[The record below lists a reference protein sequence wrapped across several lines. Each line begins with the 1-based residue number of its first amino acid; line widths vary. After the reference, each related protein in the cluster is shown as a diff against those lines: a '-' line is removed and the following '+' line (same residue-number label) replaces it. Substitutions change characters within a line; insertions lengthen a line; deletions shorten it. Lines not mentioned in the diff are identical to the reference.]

1 MSARNKTANKIPTAP
16 AHRHKIPGALVSLD
30 TALLHV
36 AKYDS
41 HENALII
48 FESAINKCLISLD
61 YAREIIKKI
70 PRTRAEKLLSRLC
83 VSSQSGSETRVRNFI
98 QSLRFHVLPQ
108 CKISRIGTWT
118 WLSLRDDSAL
128 AETTA
133 STPYSSLEKTS
144 LFKNM
149 PKAPDLDIV
158 EINPVTSISL
168 PQLLKS

>member
-1 MSARNKTANKIPTAP
+1 MRVRDSECAGYAGRGTPSCPAALPYPTLPYRHVLPPCPTAMSARNKTANKTPTAP

-41 HENALII
+41 HENALIV

-108 CKISRIGTWT
+108 CKISRIGTVYMVV
-118 WLSLRDDSAL
+118 
-128 AETTA
+128 
-133 STPYSSLEKTS
+133 TPGRLG
-144 LFKNM
+144 
-149 PKAPDLDIV
+149 AG
-158 EINPVTSISL
+158 
-168 PQLLKS
+168 

>member
-1 MSARNKTANKIPTAP
+1 MRRVRRVRDSHPVLPPCPAPPCPSDMFARNKTANKIPTIP
-16 AHRHKIPGALVSLD
+16 AHRHRIPGALVSLD

-41 HENALII
+41 HENALIF

-108 CKISRIGTWT
+108 CKISRIGTM
-118 WLSLRDDSAL
+118 DMVV
-128 AETTA
+128 
-133 STPYSSLEKTS
+133 TPGRLG
-144 LFKNM
+144 
-149 PKAPDLDIV
+149 AG
-158 EINPVTSISL
+158 
-168 PQLLKS
+168 